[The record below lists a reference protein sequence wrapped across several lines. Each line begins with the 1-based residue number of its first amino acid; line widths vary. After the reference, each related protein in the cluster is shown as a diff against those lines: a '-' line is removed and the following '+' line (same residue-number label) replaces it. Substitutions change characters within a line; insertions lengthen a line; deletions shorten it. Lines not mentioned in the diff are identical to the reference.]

1 MVNLKHPERSSS
13 REFATK
19 SGPAIPIGPAPLV
32 GLLAMPVGIAL
43 VLMID
48 AFLFNIPNQ
57 PGVLICFIAAAGF
70 YGGLRVALIS
80 TAIFLIFTLWFFS
93 GTNIGPFPTYFSLK
107 ISDSFDLEY
116 TKPSFNRI
124 VVFMVVAPV
133 VATVVGHLRAR
144 LQEET
149 EKAQRAIAE
158 LKKSNAELELFA
170 NISAHDLQ
178 EPLRAISGC
187 VEILEKR
194 YQSSLDANTAELM
207 RHTVEGVSRMHG
219 LINDLLAYTRA
230 SKLQPRRVETS
241 LYSLLANA
249 QQNLETAIVES
260 GAVITNGDL
269 PTVECDRLH
278 CTLLLQNLLS
288 NSIKFRGSKSPVIH
302 ISAER
307 QPGQWVISV
316 RDNGIGID
324 KMHFERIFTLFKR
337 LHTRDVYPGTGLG
350 LSICQKIVEAHGGNI
365 WLEST
370 LGQGTTFFFTLPDQ
384 LQVKE

>member
-1 MVNLKHPERSSS
+1 
-13 REFATK
+13 
-19 SGPAIPIGPAPLV
+19 
-32 GLLAMPVGIAL
+32 MPVGIAL

-158 LKKSNAELELFA
+158 LKKSNA
-170 NISAHDLQ
+170 
-178 EPLRAISGC
+178 
-187 VEILEKR
+187 
-194 YQSSLDANTAELM
+194 
-207 RHTVEGVSRMHG
+207 
-219 LINDLLAYTRA
+219 
-230 SKLQPRRVETS
+230 
-241 LYSLLANA
+241 
-249 QQNLETAIVES
+249 
-260 GAVITNGDL
+260 
-269 PTVECDRLH
+269 
-278 CTLLLQNLLS
+278 
-288 NSIKFRGSKSPVIH
+288 
-302 ISAER
+302 
-307 QPGQWVISV
+307 
-316 RDNGIGID
+316 
-324 KMHFERIFTLFKR
+324 
-337 LHTRDVYPGTGLG
+337 
-350 LSICQKIVEAHGGNI
+350 
-365 WLEST
+365 
-370 LGQGTTFFFTLPDQ
+370 
-384 LQVKE
+384 